1 MLQDQKR
8 YEESVESYQMAIQCR
23 PKLTMAHLNMAIVK
37 ATMGKK
43 DEAKAIY
50 KHCAEIDT
58 TGLKD
63 PRLHENT
70 KISALYN
77 LGRLLADEEKY
88 EEAIDVYK
96 KAISRRPSHYP
107 PQSLYNML
115 GEAYAKLNM
124 LSDAETWYRESLRTK
139 PDHTPAHLTMARLQ
153 QKKVRLYR
161 IFIEKC

>member
-1 MLQDQKR
+1 MQ
-8 YEESVESYQMAIQCR
+8 
-23 PKLTMAHLNMAIVK
+23 
-37 ATMGKK
+37 
-43 DEAKAIY
+43 
-50 KHCAEIDT
+50 
-58 TGLKD
+58 
-63 PRLHENT
+63 
-70 KISALYN
+70 
-77 LGRLLADEEKY
+77 
-88 EEAIDVYK
+88 EAIDVYQ
-96 KAISRRPSHYP
+96 KAVQRRPSYYE